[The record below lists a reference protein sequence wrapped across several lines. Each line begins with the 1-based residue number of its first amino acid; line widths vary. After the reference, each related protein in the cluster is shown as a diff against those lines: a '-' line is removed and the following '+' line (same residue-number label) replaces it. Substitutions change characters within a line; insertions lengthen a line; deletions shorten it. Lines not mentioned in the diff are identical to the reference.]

1 MKTKPFSELQK
12 RMTPEQRAKSD
23 ARAKVVSLHIALI
36 ELKQSLGIAQEDLE
50 KELGFD
56 LSEVSDLE
64 SLDNLQIKTLYRYI
78 NALGGSLKI
87 VAHFPNEEV
96 VLAQFE

>member
-12 RMTPEQRAKSD
+12 RMTSEQRAKSD
-23 ARAKVVSLHIALI
+23 ARAKLVSLHIALI
-36 ELKQSLGIAQEDLE
+36 ELQQSLGIAQEDLE

-56 LSEVSDLE
+56 LYDTPDLDKI
-64 SLDNLQIKTLYRYI
+64 DNLQIKTLSRYI
-78 NALGGSLKI
+78 SALGGSLKI
-87 VAHFPNEEV
+87 VAQFPNEEV

>member
-1 MKTKPFSELQK
+1 MQ
-12 RMTPEQRAKSD
+12 
-23 ARAKVVSLHIALI
+23 
-36 ELKQSLGIAQEDLE
+36 GITQEDLE
-50 KELGFD
+50 KDLGLD

-64 SLDNLQIKTLYRYI
+64 SLDNLQIKTLSRYI

-87 VAHFPNEEV
+87 VANFPNEEV

>member
-12 RMTPEQRAKSD
+12 KMTPEQRAKSD
-23 ARAKVVSLHIALI
+23 ARAKLVSLHIALI
-36 ELKQSLGIAQEDLE
+36 ELQQSLGIAQEDLE
-50 KELGFD
+50 TDLGFD
-56 LSEVSDLE
+56 LSETPDLD
-64 SLDNLQIKTLYRYI
+64 SLDNLKINTLSRYI

-87 VAHFPNEEV
+87 VAHFPSKEV

>member
-12 RMTPEQRAKSD
+12 KMTPEQRAKSD
-23 ARAKVVSLHIALI
+23 ARAKLVSLHIALI
-36 ELKQSLGIAQEDLE
+36 ELQQSLGIAQEDLE
-50 KELGFD
+50 TDLGFD
-56 LSEVSDLE
+56 LSETPDLD
-64 SLDNLQIKTLYRYI
+64 SLDNLKINTLSRYI

-87 VAHFPNEEV
+87 VAHFPSEEV